1 MLTHNIMKCD
11 YSVQTRLIEAIHS
24 IISVYFTAMRKTAS
38 LSWKFLCYAD
48 EEAFRLQSKHSDALY
63 DYQMSMT
70 FGLIWLAKKI
80 IEVNSFFC

>member
-1 MLTHNIMKCD
+1 
-11 YSVQTRLIEAIHS
+11 
-24 IISVYFTAMRKTAS
+24 MRKMAS

-80 IEVNSFFC
+80 IEDDGSKSREDIHTIWQDPAVTGSLPQSKEY